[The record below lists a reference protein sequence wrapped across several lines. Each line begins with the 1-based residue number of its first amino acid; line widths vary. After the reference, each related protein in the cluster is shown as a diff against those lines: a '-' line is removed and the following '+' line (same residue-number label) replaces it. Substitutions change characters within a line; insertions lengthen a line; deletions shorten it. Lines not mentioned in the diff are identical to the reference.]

1 MAVVR
6 TVLPRKGIIEPQH
19 GSNYEA
25 DMDTNWQIID
35 SLLQDANDVQNAVT
49 AAGTVAAWLKDRGIS
64 GVISGFALTPS
75 TNLIPGLSAG
85 VLYAQGARSAPATPA
100 PGSAPA
106 SSTSFLWWNSITG
119 FYFDLT
125 GTPAVAGDAFLGS
138 VTTDPTHV
146 TAVTNATK
154 VYGQLAV
161 AALAAGNF
169 SVIHNLGRTPV
180 GAMIYMTSG
189 GALWFQPGIMF
200 DASNLY
206 LTASDVGI
214 TASVQVW

>member
-1 MAVVR
+1 MAIVR

-19 GSNYEA
+19 GSNYET

-49 AAGTVAAWLKDRGIS
+49 AGGTIAAWLKDRGIS
-64 GVISGFALTPS
+64 GVISGFTLATS
-75 TNLIPGLSAG
+75 ANLIPSLSAG
-85 VLYAQGARSAPATPA
+85 ILYAQGARSAPTTPA
-100 PGSAPA
+100 PGIAPA

-119 FYFDLT
+119 FYFNLT
-125 GTPAVAGDAFLGS
+125 GIPAVTGDAFLGS

-154 VYGQLAV
+154 IYGRLAV
-161 AALAAGNF
+161 TASAAGNF
-169 SVIHNLGRTPV
+169 SVVHKLGRAPQ

-189 GALWFQPGIMF
+189 GALWFQAGIMF

-214 TASVQVW
+214 TASIQVW